1 MREVQAEPLSPIDA
15 ATLWP
20 QMHRLATEVIA
31 TRAGENLL
39 VRSGLAAMGL
49 TRLPRVPRTI
59 VLGLKQRL
67 GYRGVL
73 VVRELAG
80 GAGWEAVSLRLLRE
94 KDDEAI
100 EALLSAAGEEVGRR
114 GGRTIYLRYPEGS
127 THREAIRKAGLV
139 PYRHE
144 RLLAVPPSDRPAETL
159 FRPARRR
166 DRHDVFRLY
175 CRVVPEH
182 IRRQEAPTQQD
193 WRAVL
198 DSYDCEREFVFE
210 RDGVVAGWA
219 GFGDRDSYVMAEP
232 GIEGLAEATLNLVE
246 THGPRHGTL
255 VLGEHQTPIETLAIE
270 RGYVPLG
277 VRLLCAR
284 RLALLNPLKEVVA
297 VPAGSA
303 PLPQ

>member
-49 TRLPRVPRTI
+49 TRLPRVPRTV
-59 VLGLKQRL
+59 VLGLKHRL

-80 GAGWEAVSLRLLRE
+80 GAGWEAVSLRMARE

-100 EALLSAAGEEVGRR
+100 LALLEAATEEVGRR

-127 THREAIRKAGLV
+127 THREAIRKAGLM

-144 RLLAVPPSDRPAETL
+144 RLFAVPPSDRPAETR
-159 FRPARRR
+159 FRPAQGR

-193 WRAVL
+193 WRSVL
-198 DSYDCEREFVFE
+198 DSYDCEKEFVFE
-210 RDGVVAGWA
+210 QEGTVAGWA
-219 GFGDRDSYVMAEP
+219 GFGDRECYVMAEP
-232 GIEGLAEATLNLVE
+232 GIDGLMEAVLNLVE

-255 VLGEHQTPIETLAIE
+255 VLGDYQAAMETLAVE

-277 VRLLCAR
+277 VRIICAR